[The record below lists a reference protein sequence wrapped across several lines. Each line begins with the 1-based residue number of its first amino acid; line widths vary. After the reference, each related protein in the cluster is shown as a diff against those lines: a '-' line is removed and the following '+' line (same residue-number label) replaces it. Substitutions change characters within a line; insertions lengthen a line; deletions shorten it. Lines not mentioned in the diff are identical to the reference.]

1 MISFM
6 RIVSLLISAVI
17 LTGCASNGLGSGP
30 SSFVDPIQLQAAQ
43 AAQVDQNARI
53 GSGDSLRISVFRVP
67 ELSFDSLHVDAAGN
81 IEMPLIG
88 TLVAEGRTAPELAE
102 VIQTGLAARYLQD
115 PRVTVS
121 VIQSASQKITVDG
134 AVGNPGVYVM
144 QGRTTLLQAI
154 AMAEGAS
161 RSANLSR
168 VAVFRTVDNQRMAA
182 LFDVTAIRRGEV
194 EDPIVLGQD
203 VVIVDTS
210 RLSAAFQDFL
220 MAAPAFALF
229 RAF

>member
-6 RIVSLLISAVI
+6 RIVSLLISAVV

-30 SSFVDPIQLQAAQ
+30 SSFVDPIHLQAAQ
-43 AAQVDQNARI
+43 AAQVDQNAQI

-67 ELSFDSLHVDAAGN
+67 ELSFDNLRVDTAGN
-81 IEMPLIG
+81 IELPLIG
-88 TLVAEGRTAPELAE
+88 TVVAEGRSAPELAE

-121 VIQSASQKITVDG
+121 VIQSASQKITIDG

-161 RSANLSR
+161 RSANLER

-220 MAAPAFALF
+220 MAAPAFSLF